1 MGPKPFTSSS
11 GDVSFDKVFSV
22 PHVPGSD
29 NMDGEDIK
37 FEEESPE
44 ASHEDEKEFLREK
57 DIDTQGKRI
66 YNQLFEFL
74 TSSILQTTKN
84 TQTESQ
90 TVIPWSPLKVIH

>member
-22 PHVPGSD
+22 PQVPGND

-44 ASHEDEKEFLREK
+44 PSHEDEKEFLREK
-57 DIDTQGKRI
+57 YIDTHGMQI
-66 YNQLFEFL
+66 VFSVNCLLF
-74 TSSILQTTKN
+74 
-84 TQTESQ
+84 
-90 TVIPWSPLKVIH
+90 